1 MTIVV
6 IFSTIFR
13 SQWPL
18 LHPLRHPAN
27 PPLSLGIF
35 LAEYIHKMSFIW
47 FTHSNVK
54 IYLGYSWKCQRW
66 IHLFWAF
73 SKFELE
79 LWRMQWMIYE
89 KHFFLRMFI
98 LLALFAMSKKWAV
111 KSNFRRNP
119 QLISAVDSNQP
130 KCNFNQS
137 PIDVGGGGEDE
148 VLGKN
153 NLSEQRPKQ
162 HNLHQ
167 QRPCLMSE
175 QNKK

>member
-1 MTIVV
+1 MRYE
-6 IFSTIFR
+6 STH
-13 SQWPL
+13 W
-18 LHPLRHPAN
+18 A
-27 PPLSLGIF
+27 
-35 LAEYIHKMSFIW
+35 
-47 FTHSNVK
+47 
-54 IYLGYSWKCQRW
+54 
-66 IHLFWAF
+66 HLFWDFFNVSAWAIKNELCSRILKEYFF
-73 SKFELE
+73 SEGFP
-79 LWRMQWMIYE
+79 ISY
-89 KHFFLRMFI
+89 
-98 LLALFAMSKKWAV
+98 LFAESKKRV
-111 KSNFRRNP
+111 LKSDFWRNP

-175 QNKK
+175 QNKT